1 MSSSSTPSR
10 CIFPHAGPGPPV
22 LKILPFSPASSS
34 TDLLQLLGETADSL
48 RQLICS
54 GHPYVFNLGGG
65 NYLPSSDCDR
75 VADVL
80 LERNLPKVYG
90 NSQTETAFVPE
101 TFLPTIPM
109 AVDTEEE
116 LRAKLSSLSTED
128 KKKLGFNDV
137 IKTQVAGDR
146 LEERLYKALKAHPEN
161 LGLVIQGGC
170 MRTPGAT
177 GRGEHS
183 EHDFLIV
190 NPRLKYILAI
200 ECKRT
205 LSGKAICDKKKGFV
219 TQLQRVK
226 ERLEAYLGGDLS
238 AGWCF
243 VGMVYYE
250 EDLEPGRAIC
260 QECDPFSIKGEKEV
274 SRKLAALEVLVRQE
288 RHTHA
293 GLHCLHPS
301 DGEEYKKI
309 VRTLLFLISAKPS
322 PTPCLLQKE
331 VYTKIVGEKGL
342 RGKKD
347 KIGQGSLSS
356 VMFWTTAQAEIM
368 FNPDL
373 QFVVFLGPW
382 SVGKTLCMREKARQ
396 LALEDPQATVNFCIL
411 VSDIANRS
419 LLYLATKNLMSD
431 LQNVKVSFLHTTV
444 NNLMC
449 ALKTKVKSSP
459 GDWFFDEVMLPGE
472 REHKNVARQLTE
484 LVKDM
489 KAQGRRLWI
498 TVAGMDFPV
507 NLDPD
512 YLTNFLFALKGPKGK
527 GPQVAKIHL
536 PNLEVPLRSCLS
548 VIEQAGLKSGTSKT
562 VGVSSGYGGEA
573 NVAYKITPN
582 LIEGTPCTELEI
594 KSKGERIE
602 MVRQAREI
610 MRLRLGEHGVPI
622 LLAKSISRG
631 DKEDMEGLKDIL
643 VGLGGTLS
651 PLCNLSHPPTKHLEI
666 VENLCDIVATGE
678 AEVKVVDWLDRRERG
693 EEERDM
699 VTDLDVAR
707 GWEVDAA
714 IVVVTKENKTWENAV
729 MRVVS
734 HVIVLR
740 NF

>member
-1 MSSSSTPSR
+1 MPSR

-22 LKILPFSPASSS
+22 LKVLPFSPTSSS
-34 TDLLQLLGETADSL
+34 TDLLQLLGESRDSL

-65 NYLPSSDCDR
+65 KYLPSSDCDE

-80 LERNLPKVYG
+80 LERNLPRVYD

-101 TFLPTIPM
+101 SFLPTIPI
-109 AVDTEEE
+109 AIDTEEE
-116 LRAKLSSLSTED
+116 LGEKLSSLSFED
-128 KKKLGFNDV
+128 KKKLGVNDV

-170 MRTPGAT
+170 MRTPGVT
-177 GRGEHS
+177 SRGEHS

-190 NPRLKYILAI
+190 NPRLKYILVI

-205 LSGKAICDKKKGFV
+205 LTGKAIRDKTKGFV

-250 EDLEPGRAIC
+250 EELVPGRAIC
-260 QECDPFSIKGEKEV
+260 QTCGPFSMKGEKEV
-274 SRKLAALEVLVRQE
+274 SAKLAAVEDLVRQE
-288 RHTHA
+288 RRV
-293 GLHCLHPS
+293 GLHCPQPS
-301 DGEEYKKI
+301 GDGEYKKI

-396 LALEDPQATVNFCIL
+396 LALENPQATINFCIL
-411 VSDIANRS
+411 VSNIANHS
-419 LLYLATKNLMSD
+419 LLYLATKKLMSD
-431 LQNVKVSFLHTTV
+431 LPNVKVSSDSATV
-444 NNLMC
+444 NNLMP
-449 ALKTKVKSSP
+449 ALRTKVKSSP

-472 REHKNVARQLTE
+472 REHKNLAGQLTE
-484 LVKDM
+484 LVKEM
-489 KAQGRRLWI
+489 KTQGRRLWM
-498 TVAGMDFPV
+498 TVAGMDYPV
-507 NLDPD
+507 KLDPD
-512 YLTNFLFALKGPKGK
+512 YLKTFLFALKGRKGK
-527 GPQVAKIHL
+527 DKKVAEIHL
-536 PNLEVPLRSCLS
+536 PDLEVPLRSCIS
-548 VIEQAGLKSGTSKT
+548 VLEQAGLRSGTSKT
-562 VGVSSGYGGEA
+562 VGVSSGYGGQA

-582 LIEGTPCTELEI
+582 LIEGTPCTQMEV

-602 MVRQAREI
+602 TVRQAREI
-610 MRLRLGEHGVPI
+610 MRLRVGERGVPI
-622 LLAKSISRG
+622 LLAKSITLP

-643 VGLGGTLS
+643 VGLGGTS
-651 PLCNLSHPPTKHLEI
+651 PPLCNLSHPPINHADMVK
-666 VENLCDIVATGE
+666 NLCDIVATGE
-678 AEVKVVDWLDRRERG
+678 AEVKVVDWLERRERG

-714 IVVVTKENKTWENAV
+714 IVIVPENNQTWENAV

-734 HVIVLR
+734 HVVVLR

>member
-1 MSSSSTPSR
+1 MSSR
-10 CIFPHAGPGPPV
+10 CIFPHAPPV
-22 LKILPFSPASSS
+22 LKILPFSLPSSS
-34 TDLLQLLGETADSL
+34 TDLLQLLGESNDSL

-65 NYLPSSDCDR
+65 KILPSSDCDR

-80 LERNLPKVYG
+80 LERNLPRVY
-90 NSQTETAFVPE
+90 NNTQTETAFVPE

-109 AVDTEEE
+109 AVDEEKE
-116 LRAKLSSLSTED
+116 FGAKLSSLSTED
-128 KKKLGFNDV
+128 KKNLGSLNDCL
-137 IKTQVAGDR
+137 KTQVAGDR

-177 GRGEHS
+177 SRGEHS

-226 ERLEAYLGGDLS
+226 QRLEAYLGGDLS
-238 AGWCF
+238 VDWRF

-250 EDLEPGRAIC
+250 EELEPGRAIC
-260 QECDPFSIKGEKEV
+260 QTCDPFAIKGEKEV
-274 SRKLAALEVLVRQE
+274 SAKLADVEVLVTQE
-288 RHTHA
+288 RRA
-293 GLHCLHPS
+293 GLHCPQPS
-301 DGEEYKKI
+301 DDEEYKKI
-309 VRTLLFLISAKPS
+309 ARTLLFLISAKPS

-411 VSDIANRS
+411 ISDIANDS
-419 LLYLATKNLMSD
+419 LLCLATKKLMSD
-431 LQNVKVSFLHTTV
+431 LPNVNVSSLSTTV
-444 NNLMC
+444 NNLMS
-449 ALKTKVKSSP
+449 AMKTKVKASS

-472 REHKNVARQLTE
+472 REHKNVAGQLTE
-484 LVKDM
+484 LVTEM
-489 KAQGRRLWI
+489 KTQGRRLWI
-498 TVAGMDFPV
+498 TVAGMDYPAKL
-507 NLDPD
+507 NPD
-512 YLTNFLFALKGPKGK
+512 YFTNFLFAVKGRKGRGK
-527 GPQVAKIHL
+527 KVAEIHL
-536 PNLEVPLRSCLS
+536 PDLEVPLPSCLS
-548 VIEQAGLKSGTSKT
+548 VPEQAGLRSGTSQG

-573 NVAYKITPN
+573 NVAYKITRN
-582 LIEGTPCTELEI
+582 LIESTPCTQMEI
-594 KSKGERIE
+594 RSKGERNE
-602 MVRQAREI
+602 MVRKARE
-610 MRLRLGEHGVPI
+610 MLRLR
-622 LLAKSISRG
+622 
-631 DKEDMEGLKDIL
+631 
-643 VGLGGTLS
+643 VG
-651 PLCNLSHPPTKHLEI
+651 
-666 VENLCDIVATGE
+666 
-678 AEVKVVDWLDRRERG
+678 
-693 EEERDM
+693 
-699 VTDLDVAR
+699 
-707 GWEVDAA
+707 
-714 IVVVTKENKTWENAV
+714 
-729 MRVVS
+729 
-734 HVIVLR
+734 
-740 NF
+740 